1 MENISYFC
9 IVKTYSLKKTLLFLF
24 LILLNFSKIGAA
36 ENATLTKEQLA
47 WCDSVE
53 ISLLTC
59 SPHDEVY
66 SLYGHTAI
74 RYKDKKQGLDLA
86 INYGVFS
93 FDKPYFVLR
102 FVFGL
107 TDYEMGIVNFDD
119 FCQEYIYYGS
129 KVTQQTINL
138 TPVEKIRIIKAL
150 QNNYQPENRV
160 YRYNYFYNNCTTKAR
175 DIIVDNILGK
185 VVYGNAINPDDSF
198 RKLIHS
204 CNADHPWARF
214 GNDLLLGVKADFE
227 TNRSEQQFLP
237 ANLMRDFANAKIDRE
252 NSMEPLVKN
261 TSVVVDATQ
270 PTVEEGFCP
279 TPKLVFIFVGIV
291 ILSVCAIEKKLKSK
305 LYVFDGMIMLLCGFV
320 GIVLFAMLF
329 SQHPTTSTNLQIL
342 LFNPVP
348 LVLIAYLIKHR
359 TDEAKLRRMW
369 LMLSLFP
376 DLAYICSFVQDYAE
390 GIDYLALFLLVRTLW
405 NFCFPTGQKLQGAM
419 TKHVEIR
426 R

>member
-9 IVKTYSLKKTLLFLF
+9 IVKTYNLKKTLLFLF

-36 ENATLTKEQLA
+36 ENANLTEEELA

-185 VVYGNAINPDDSF
+185 VVYENAINPDDSF

-214 GNDLLLGVKADFE
+214 GNDLLLGVKADFK

-237 ANLMRDFANAKIDRE
+237 ANLMRDFANAKIDRG

-261 TSVVVDATQ
+261 TRVVVDATQ
-270 PTVEEGFCP
+270 PAEKTDFCL
-279 TPKLVFIFVGIV
+279 TPKMVFILVGLV
-291 ILSVCAIEKKLKSK
+291 ILSICAIEKKFKRK
-305 LYVFDGMIMLLCGFV
+305 LYTFDGMMLFLCGVV
-320 GIVLFAMLF
+320 GVVLFAMLF

-342 LFNPVP
+342 LFNPILFIP
-348 LVLIAYLIKHR
+348 IIYLIRNRK
-359 TDEAKLRRMW
+359 DEKKIRNMW
-369 LMLSLFP
+369 LALSFLP
-376 DLAYICSFVQDYAE
+376 ELAYICSFVQKFAE
-390 GIDYLALFLLVRTLW
+390 GIDLLALFLLLRTLW
-405 NFCFPTGQKLQGAM
+405 NFCFPTSQKLQG
-419 TKHVEIR
+419 TTNKLNK
-426 R
+426 